1 MTANVPPS
9 RLALAGLLA
18 AVFGVVAQLLFYGT
32 GLGINVPL
40 ATVALLVAAWL
51 VRGRGSSVAWSDAW
65 LPIAAL
71 AFAAFMALRGDV
83 TLLLL
88 DLLIVLTLTGAS
100 IVALGGIT
108 VVARPIHQVV
118 ALAGRFIGWVIVGG
132 VRPIAALAGSLPRE
146 RLSRP
151 PRRATPVLRGLLIA
165 LPIGLVFVALFSA
178 ADAVFARVV
187 RDAFTFDLD
196 LGDATGRLVV
206 ALVAAWLAAGAL
218 AFAVLQPARASA
230 PPDPDAPPAPNPDAL
245 RLPRLGVTE
254 AVTVLVVVDLLF
266 ALFVALQAA
275 YLFGGQDTLEAS
287 GLTYSEYARRG
298 FLELIVV
305 AALAGGLV
313 LTLQAVV
320 THRSRL
326 HLGAAIALGLLTAV
340 VLASALL
347 RLRLYQE
354 AYGWT
359 ELRFYAVAAIAWLAI
374 GLVLLILALAADRAR
389 WLPHALIVSALV
401 VGLAVNVVGPVR
413 FVAEQNVARLLH
425 PELVARDGETGLDA
439 FYLMMLGSDAVPAL
453 IDALPA
459 LPDDQRDALRAEL
472 QFRAE
477 SLASD
482 TAGRAWQAWNL
493 SRERA
498 RSLLADL

>member
-1 MTANVPPS
+1 MTAHVAPS

-18 AVFGVVAQLLFYGT
+18 VVFGVVVQLLFYGAA
-32 GLGINVPL
+32 LGINVPL

-51 VRGRGSSVAWSDAW
+51 AGGRRSGVPWSDAW

-71 AFAAFMALRGDV
+71 VFGGFVALRGDV

-100 IVALGGIT
+100 VVALGGIT

-118 ALAGRFIGWVIVGG
+118 LLASRFIGLVIVGG
-132 VRPIAALAGSLPRE
+132 VRPFAALVRSLPRE

-151 PRRATPVLRGLLIA
+151 PQRATPVLRGLLIA
-165 LPIGLVFVALFSA
+165 LPIGLIFVALFSA

-196 LGDATGRLVV
+196 LGDATGRVV
-206 ALVAAWLAAGAL
+206 VTLVAGWLAAGAL
-218 AFAVLQPARASA
+218 AFAVPQPAMGSTT
-230 PPDPDAPPAPNPDAL
+230 PDANPATPNADAL
-245 RLPRLGVTE
+245 PLPRLGVTE

-326 HLGAAIALGLLTAV
+326 HVGAAIGLGLLTAV

-359 ELRFYAVAAIAWLAI
+359 ELRFYALAAIAWMGI
-374 GLVLLILALAADRAR
+374 GLVLLIVALAASRAR

-401 VGLAVNVVGPVR
+401 AGLAVNVIGPVR

-425 PELVARDGETGLDA
+425 PELVAPDGESGLDA
-439 FYLMMLGSDAVPAL
+439 FYLMMLGSDALPAL

-459 LPDDQRDALRAEL
+459 LSDDQRDALRAEL
-472 QFRAE
+472 HFRAD

-482 TAGRAWQAWNL
+482 PARRAWQAWNL

-498 RSLLADL
+498 RTLLADL

>member
-1 MTANVPPS
+1 VV
-9 RLALAGLLA
+9 LLA
-18 AVFGVVAQLLFYGT
+18 
-32 GLGINVPL
+32 
-40 ATVALLVAAWL
+40 
-51 VRGRGSSVAWSDAW
+51 S
-65 LPIAAL
+65 
-71 AFAAFMALRGDV
+71 
-83 TLLLL
+83 
-88 DLLIVLTLTGAS
+88 
-100 IVALGGIT
+100 
-108 VVARPIHQVV
+108 
-118 ALAGRFIGWVIVGG
+118 RFTGWVIVGG
-132 VRPIAALAGSLPRE
+132 VRPFAALVRSLPRE

-151 PRRATPVLRGLLIA
+151 PQRATPVLRGLLIA
-165 LPIGLVFVALFSA
+165 LPIGLIFVALFSA

-196 LGDATGRLVV
+196 LGDATGRVV
-206 ALVAAWLAAGAL
+206 VTLVAGWLAAGAL
-218 AFAVLQPARASA
+218 AFAVLQPAMGSTT
-230 PPDPDAPPAPNPDAL
+230 PDANPATPNADAL
-245 RLPRLGVTE
+245 PLPRLGVTE

-326 HLGAAIALGLLTAV
+326 HVGAAIGLGLLTAV

-359 ELRFYAVAAIAWLAI
+359 ELRFYALGAIAWLAI

-401 VGLAVNVVGPVR
+401 AGLAVNVIGPVR

-425 PELVARDGETGLDA
+425 PELVAPDGESGLDA
-439 FYLMMLGSDAVPAL
+439 FYLMMLGSDALPAL

-459 LPDDQRDALRAEL
+459 LSDDQRDALRAEL
-472 QFRAE
+472 HFRAD

-482 TAGRAWQAWNL
+482 PAGGAWQAWNL

-498 RSLLADL
+498 RTLLADL

>member
-1 MTANVPPS
+1 MTEQLPPP

-18 AVFGVVAQLLFYGT
+18 VAFGVIAQLLFYGAD
-32 GLGINVPL
+32 LGINVPL
-40 ATVALLVAAWL
+40 ATAALLVAAWL
-51 VRGRGSSVAWSDAW
+51 VRGRGLPVPRWTDAW
-65 LPIAAL
+65 LPLAAL
-71 AFAAFMALRGDV
+71 VFAAFIALRGDV

-88 DLLIVLTLTGAS
+88 DLLVVLTLAGAS
-100 IVALGGIT
+100 VVALGGIP
-108 VVARPIHQVV
+108 VVAQPIHRVV
-118 ALAGRFIGWVIVGG
+118 ILAGRFIGWAVAAGA
-132 VRPIAALAGSLPRE
+132 RPIAALAGALPRD
-146 RLSRP
+146 RLSGP
-151 PRRATPVLRGLLIA
+151 PRRTTPVLRGLLIA

-187 RDAFTFDLD
+187 RDAFTFNLD
-196 LGDATGRLVV
+196 LGDVTGRFVV

-218 AFAVLQPARASA
+218 AFAVLRPEPQPA
-230 PPDPDAPPAPNPDAL
+230 APNPDAL
-245 RLPRLGVTE
+245 ALPRLGVTE

-266 ALFVALQAA
+266 TLFVALQAA

-305 AALAGGLV
+305 AVLAGGLV
-313 LTLQAVV
+313 LALQALV

-326 HLGAAIALGLLTAV
+326 HVGAAIGLALLSAV

-359 ELRFYAVAAIAWLAI
+359 ELRFYALAGIAWLGI
-374 GLVLLILALAADRAR
+374 GIVLVVGALASNRAR
-389 WLPHALIVSALV
+389 WLPHSLIVSALV
-401 VGLAVNVVGPVR
+401 VGLAVNVIGPVH

-425 PELVARDGETGLDA
+425 PELVAPDGETGLDA

-453 IDALPA
+453 MDALPA
-459 LPDDQRDALRAEL
+459 LAEDQRRDLEVELR
-472 QFRAE
+472 FRAE
-477 SLASD
+477 SL
-482 TAGRAWQAWNL
+482 TADSAGQTWQAWNL

-498 RSLLADL
+498 RSLLAEL